1 MPIAI
6 VGVKLF
12 LIVSHGAVRLY
23 VHSLIWSEN
32 LCSSSL
38 LYLVCS
44 VEHAYCYTFSEALC
58 SCYTWSEAL

>member
-12 LIVSHGAVRLY
+12 LIVSHGVRFY
-23 VHSLIWSEN
+23 VHSFIWNEN

-38 LYLVCS
+38 LYLV
-44 VEHAYCYTFSEALC
+44 
-58 SCYTWSEAL
+58 

>member
-12 LIVSHGAVRLY
+12 LIVSHGVRLY
-23 VHSLIWSEN
+23 VHSFIWSEN

-38 LYLVCS
+38 LYLV
-44 VEHAYCYTFSEALC
+44 
-58 SCYTWSEAL
+58 